1 MSETTPRR
9 VAARAALVT
18 GAGSGIGRDTAMLLA
33 ESGYAVA
40 LLGRTAETLESAATL
55 IREEV
60 DPEARLLVLPAD
72 AADPAAV
79 DAAVASVVEAFGR
92 LDAVVNAAGQAP
104 LAPVE
109 RIENAELDNCLNVN
123 LKALVYL
130 ARAAWPRFREN
141 DKAAPGGA
149 SGGGVLVGVS
159 AMAVH
164 TPHQRFSFYA
174 AAKAGVEAF
183 VANAATEGQRLGI
196 RCHAVAPGAVETP
209 LLRGNF
215 SERAIPPEKALD
227 PISVAGVIHDLVTGE
242 REEPSGSTVKL
253 PSP

>member
-1 MSETTPRR
+1 MSETQPTR
-9 VAARAALVT
+9 VALVT

-33 ESGYAVA
+33 ESGFAVA
-40 LLGRTAETLESAATL
+40 LLGRTAETLEAAATL

-60 DPEARLLVLPAD
+60 DPDAKLLVLPAD
-72 AADPAAV
+72 VADPAAV
-79 DAAVASVVEAFGR
+79 DAAVDATVGAFGR
-92 LDAVVNAAGQAP
+92 LDAAVNAAGRAP

-109 RIENAELDNCLNVN
+109 RIDDAELDGCLDVN
-123 LKALVYL
+123 LKAFVYL

-141 DKAAPGGA
+141 DKAGPGGA
-149 SGGGVLVGVS
+149 GGAGVLVGIS
-159 AMAVH
+159 AMAIH
-164 TPHQRFSFYA
+164 TPHQKFSFYA

-196 RCHAVAPGAVETP
+196 KCFAVAPGAVETQ

-242 REEPSGSTVKL
+242 RDEPSGSTIKL

>member
-1 MSETTPRR
+1 MTDSATPRK
-9 VAARAALVT
+9 AALIT

-40 LLGRTAETLESAATL
+40 LLGRTEEKLTAAAAM
-55 IREEV
+55 IREEANP
-60 DPEARLLVLPAD
+60 DAEILVI
-72 AADPAAV
+72 AADVTDSSAVNAAV
-79 DAAVASVVEAFGR
+79 EKTVAAFGR

-104 LAPVE
+104 LAVVE
-109 RIENAELDNCLNVN
+109 RIEDAELDACLDVN
-123 LKALVYL
+123 LKAFVYL
-130 ARAAWPRFREN
+130 ARAAWPAFRKN
-141 DKAAPGGA
+141 GRDDA
-149 SGGGVLVGVS
+149 GVLVGLS
-159 AMAVH
+159 AMAIH
-164 TPHQRFSFYA
+164 TPHQKFSFYA

-196 RCHAVAPGAVETP
+196 RCYAVAPGAVETA

-242 REEPSGSTVKL
+242 RDDASGATIKL

>member
-1 MSETTPRR
+1 MTDAASPRKS
-9 VAARAALVT
+9 VLVT

-40 LLGRTAETLESAATL
+40 LAGRTLEKLEAAAAL
-55 IREEV
+55 VREEV
-60 DPEARLLVLPAD
+60 RPEAEVLPIVAD
-72 AADPAAV
+72 VTDRAAV
-79 DAAVASVVEAFGR
+79 DAAVQQTVAAFGR

-104 LAPVE
+104 LAAIE
-109 RIENAELDNCLNVN
+109 RIQDAELDACVDVN

-130 ARAAWPRFREN
+130 ARAAWPAFRANGRE
-141 DKAAPGGA
+141 DA
-149 SGGGVLVGVS
+149 GVLVGIS
-159 AMAVH
+159 AMAIH
-164 TPHQRFSFYA
+164 TPHQKFSFYA

-196 RCHAVAPGAVETP
+196 RTYAVAPGAVETA

-242 REEPSGSTVKL
+242 REEASGSTIKL

>member
-1 MSETTPRR
+1 MTDSATPRK
-9 VAARAALVT
+9 AALVT

-40 LLGRTAETLESAATL
+40 LLGRTQEKLDAAAAM
-55 IREEV
+55 IREEANP
-60 DPEARLLVLPAD
+60 DAEILVI
-72 AADPAAV
+72 AADVTDSSAVNAAV
-79 DAAVASVVEAFGR
+79 EKTVAAFGR

-104 LAPVE
+104 LAVVE
-109 RIENAELDNCLNVN
+109 RIEDAELDACLDVN
-123 LKALVYL
+123 LKAFVYL
-130 ARAAWPRFREN
+130 ARTAWPAFREN
-141 DKAAPGGA
+141 GREDA
-149 SGGGVLVGVS
+149 GVLIGLS
-159 AMAVH
+159 AMAIH
-164 TPHQRFSFYA
+164 TPHQKFSFYA

-196 RCHAVAPGAVETP
+196 RTYAVAPGAVETA

-242 REEPSGSTVKL
+242 RDDASGSTIKL